1 MKISLTKKWFRPPYD
16 LKIFALESQLPA
28 FLYSELWLS
37 CFFRKANRNKLA
49 ESVLKYHQSMD
60 SKGILNQ
67 LPSMNELPK
76 ARLIC
81 PVYRFVQQYVSHL
94 LPALKRLEA
103 EPAGQ
108 SDKIR
113 ENVIRFEVGM
123 ALALSARDSAW
134 SHALKCKLLE
144 RNTDLSVQHT
154 TQLLSKRGR
163 VSKQGKDKSKRWTP
177 KNFGRSYVGK
187 ILHKQK
193 LARKIE
199 EKRALNSRMKILRK
213 LTPGGNK
220 METNV
225 LFEQLGNYIA
235 CLKTQVHILHYLAEN
250 SGIIIPTCSR
260 VS

>member
-1 MKISLTKKWFRPPYD
+1 
-16 LKIFALESQLPA
+16 
-28 FLYSELWLS
+28 
-37 CFFRKANRNKLA
+37 
-49 ESVLKYHQSMD
+49 MD

-67 LPSMNELPK
+67 IPSMNELPK
-76 ARLIC
+76 ARLFS

-94 LPALKRLEA
+94 LPALKRLQA

-108 SDKIR
+108 SNSIR

-123 ALALSARDSAW
+123 ALAFSARDFAW
-134 SHALKCKLLE
+134 SHALKCKLLHK
-144 RNTDLSVQHT
+144 NTDLSVQHT

-163 VSKQGKDKSKRWTP
+163 LSNPEKIKSKRRTP
-177 KNFGRSYVGK
+177 RSYIGK

-193 LARKIE
+193 LQRKIE
-199 EKRALNSRMKILRK
+199 EKRALNCRMKILRK
-213 LTPGGNK
+213 LTPGGNG

-235 CLKTQVHILHYLAEN
+235 CLQTQVQILHYLAEN
-250 SGIIIPTCSR
+250 SGI